1 MPRFKA
7 AHIREQGIDLI
18 IVPLESSFHHKPQQ
32 EQIEIIDELQTRA
45 TAAGL
50 AGTVVPVWMLGNR
63 MGFIAPPN
71 WHPFFKSISWNDVI
85 RNVNKEIFW

>member
-1 MPRFKA
+1 MPKFKV
-7 AHIREQGIDLI
+7 AHIKEQGIDLI
-18 IVPLESSFHHKPQQ
+18 IVPLESSFHHKPQH

-71 WHPFFKSISWNDVI
+71 WHPFFKNISWNDVI